1 MKLIDTLRTSLQA
14 VASNEQIALIK
25 RVFSENFYEYR
36 YRYLLAGVF
45 MVIAALATGGT
56 AYIVKDIV
64 NSVFVA
70 DNFQQ
75 ALLIGVVTIAIFF
88 VKGFA
93 TYMQTVILARIG
105 NSIIA
110 NVRMRVFTHLIK
122 LPLSYFDRVTVGE
135 VFIRANMG
143 VKATNAI
150 INTLIVSVGR
160 DVLTLIALVT
170 VMFIQEPLISLLTFL
185 IGPVCVI
192 LIGNAARKTKKLAR
206 EQLGSLTNNVSI
218 LKESVTGISMI
229 KTFTLEREME
239 NRILVTAKDIQ
250 RQSDKMAGLS
260 ARTSPIMETIGGLV
274 IGAIIIYTGWRGASN
289 LEHVGAMMSFLTA
302 FLLAYDPAKRLA
314 RLRVIIEPLIVSVN
328 HMYELLDHEKPEQEK
343 GDPKLTVQNGFV
355 RFENVN
361 FAYGEDMP
369 TLKDVSLT
377 ANPNERIA
385 LVGESG
391 SGKSTVFKLMLGLYP
406 LEDGGI
412 YLDDQSIDDLTLETQ
427 RQAISYVGQDNF
439 LLSGT
444 VYENIQ
450 LGRLEAT
457 TEEIEAA
464 AKSANA
470 YGFITELSDGFQTF
484 VGENGAQLSG
494 GQRQRIV
501 IARAFLKNAPIIL
514 LDEAT
519 SALDAESEHEI
530 EMALET
536 LTKGRTTISISH
548 RLATLQNSDR
558 IYVMKDGKIVEAG
571 HHADLVAQGG
581 YYATLYELQFAG
593 S

>member
-1 MKLIDTLRTSLQA
+1 MKLIDTLRTKLRA
-14 VASNEQIALIK
+14 VAGNEQLALIK
-25 RVFSENFYEYR
+25 RVFAENFYEYR
-36 YRYLLAGVF
+36 YRYMLAGVF
-45 MVIAALATGGT
+45 MLVAALATGGT

-75 ALLIGVVTIAIFF
+75 ALQVGILTVFIFF
-88 VKGFA
+88 TKGFA
-93 TYMQTVILARIG
+93 TYMQTVILARVG
-105 NSIIA
+105 NSIVA

-122 LPLSYFDRVTVGE
+122 LPMSYFDRVTLGD
-135 VFIRANMG
+135 VFIRASMG
-143 VKATNAI
+143 VKSTNII
-150 INTLIVSVGR
+150 INTLIMSVGR
-160 DVLTLIALVT
+160 DVLTLIALIV
-170 VMFIQEPLISLLTFL
+170 VMFIQEPLISSLTFL
-185 IGPVCVI
+185 IGPVCVV

-206 EQLGSLTNNVSI
+206 EQLDSMAENVSI
-218 LKESVTGISMI
+218 LKESVTGILMI
-229 KTFTLEREME
+229 KTYTLEQEME
-239 NRILVTAKDIQ
+239 DRILKTAKGIQ
-250 RQSDKMAGLS
+250 RQNDKMAGLS

-274 IGAIIIYTGWRGASN
+274 IGAIIIYTGWRGATN
-289 LEHVGAMMSFLTA
+289 LEHVGQMMSFLTA

-314 RLRVIIEPLIVSVN
+314 RLRVIIEPLLVSVK
-328 HMYELLDHEKPEQEK
+328 HMYELLDEEQAEKDK
-343 GDPKLTVQNGFV
+343 GDPNLAVENGFV

-361 FAYGEDMP
+361 FSYKQEIP
-369 TLKDVSLT
+369 TLKNVSLT

-391 SGKSTVFKLMLGLYP
+391 SGKSTIFKLMLGLYP
-406 LEDGGI
+406 SDSGEI
-412 YLDDQSIDDLTLETQ
+412 CLDDQNINDLTLETQ
-427 RQAISYVGQDNF
+427 RRSIAYVGQDSY

-450 LGRLEAT
+450 FGRLDAT
-457 TEEIEAA
+457 SEEIEAA
-464 AKSANA
+464 AKAANA
-470 YGFITELSDGFQTF
+470 YEFITELSDGFQTF

-519 SALDAESEHEI
+519 SALDAESENEI

-536 LTKGRTTISISH
+536 LTKGRTTLSIGH
-548 RLATLQNSDR
+548 RLSTLQNSDR
-558 IYVMKDGKIVEAG
+558 ILVMKEGQIVEAG
-571 HHADLVAQGG
+571 NHADLLSEGG